1 MTVDQG
7 LTRPAA
13 SPVALAVAREIAGVA
28 DAWRIPA
35 FLPDVNPFTDVP
47 VLGWLQT
54 VPGRIL
60 ATAVLMAG
68 VLLMLDSWLRLRP
81 RAGRANPTRHILW
94 LWTLPLLLAPPLFSR
109 DAYSYAGQGRLVHV
123 GIDPYRYGPAAIA

>member
-1 MTVDQG
+1 MTMDQG
-7 LTRPAA
+7 VGR
-13 SPVALAVAREIAGVA
+13 PVANPLVLGIAREIAGVA

-35 FLPDVNPFTDVP
+35 VQRGTFAGLLILVGSLTPAFLPDINPFVDVP
-47 VLGWLQT
+47 LGWLQT

-81 RAGRANPTRHILW
+81 RAGRPQPTRHILW
-94 LWTLPLLLAPPLFSR
+94 LWSLPLLLAPPLFSR
-109 DAYSYAGQGRLVHV
+109 DAYS
-123 GIDPYRYGPAAIA
+123 